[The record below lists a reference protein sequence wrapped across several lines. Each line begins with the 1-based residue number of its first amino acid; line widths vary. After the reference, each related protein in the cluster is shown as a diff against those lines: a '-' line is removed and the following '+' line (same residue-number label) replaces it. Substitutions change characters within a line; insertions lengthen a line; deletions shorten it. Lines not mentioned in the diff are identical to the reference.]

1 MQTKQLIRDGRRR
14 VALRAATLLAA
25 LMAWSVPPT
34 IAQTASAAPKPTA
47 GNDEVIALSPFEV
60 SSEKDNGYAASSS
73 LAGSRL
79 NTNLRDLGSA
89 VSVVTPEFIKDTGA
103 TDLQHILVYQTNTEA
118 SGIDGNYYGTNADD
132 ATYRTQ
138 MLVNP
143 QSGTR
148 VRGLN
153 TADLTRDFFATNI
166 PMDAY
171 NTSRVDIQRGP
182 NSILFGL
189 GSPAGIINNTLKDPN
204 MRQLAAEAQFR
215 VNSYGST
222 REVLDVDVPL
232 LKNSV
237 GLRVIGLNDNEKYRQ
252 DFTFNHD
259 KRVYGALRWQPV
271 LADRV
276 FTQIDVKG
284 ESGKISANRPVAVT
298 AADFITN
305 WFGPLKHYLMYNPLT
320 NNGVPQDPTGASHP
334 ELSHYFAGAP
344 ARDWWND
351 SPATIFQNPGTGTIG
366 NGNMDAYRQR
376 DGVPWGGLSG
386 VTNANWDEGGTGAW
400 NKDTAAYFSNNP
412 TVTQI
417 INRFQSTTGKTFSGF
432 GSSLWPTQM
441 ILSGPLAFIDKTM
454 QGPNKREW
462 NNFDAINGSITQTY
476 LDNRLG
482 FNLAYDRQTYRSGF
496 ANAIATD
503 RVTVDV
509 NTVMRDGS
517 ANPDVGR
524 PLILGPSAGQMNSEN
539 REAYRATGYYKL
551 NLADYTAKGNLLTKI
566 VGEQTFTGVFA
577 SQRYENFNR
586 SFNLYAWNATTYGG
600 QYEQSPNYKAWWGG
614 HYIGTSLL
622 NVPTFDAIPGS
633 AIQGITA
640 AQTPAASSNTLL
652 WDNNTQ
658 TWHKATVTVDN
669 WQSNLNALYT
679 GAAQGFD
686 DTKSKS
692 FVWQGRFI
700 NDAILPLFGW
710 RKDRY
715 ERWDK
720 PSALIR
726 DSFGSVQPFSPN
738 WNFTGTTPLSAEEQ
752 RRSWG
757 LVVHFNQ
764 LLDLFHYHLPKG
776 IDVSYTYNDSNSF
789 RPSDVGTDIY
799 GGKLAAPS
807 GITRDR
813 GFLVTALDNKI
824 AFRMTWY
831 KTIQKNTSMSDPS
844 GMVYWAKAGVARTMN
859 ALAQEAWGPTARTPD
874 QTTPEFLVNKWF
886 FGDSYD
892 KSIAAQPLPANW
904 QSQLSTLVTQPL
916 RIRHGAVPGDSAYI
930 APGTINPAT
939 GAPYLAPFLSADEM
953 AYRQAWFAARTDAQ
967 WFRPLDPT
975 WVKAEQFAKI
985 TGDDWR
991 IWGEGPPSGEKLTND
1006 LVSKGVEL
1014 ELTANPTRNWR
1025 LTFNASRNTAVRSN
1039 ILSDWAAFIQQNK
1052 SLWFDGYNTVPVSEL
1067 NYWNIKGFSQIR
1079 HWTGD
1084 IGYSSAQDTFGGRMM
1099 QNVYGPYQNAIAA
1112 NGQAVNELRKWRWN
1126 FVTNYT
1132 FDRGIFKNVN
1142 VGGAVRWQDK
1152 AAIGYYP
1159 KYNSDAGIW
1168 VTDVSMPI
1176 YAPSEANYDAWIGY
1190 ERKLTK
1196 KIVWRIQ
1203 LNGHDLFAKRD
1214 LVPIMANPDGTVAQ
1228 VRIPSR
1234 TTWALTNSLSF

>member
-1 MQTKQLIRDGRRR
+1 M
-14 VALRAATLLAA
+14 VALLACAAPL
-25 LMAWSVPPT
+25 VC
-34 IAQTASAAPKPTA
+34 AQTPAPAAADTK
-47 GNDEVIALSPFEV
+47 DEQVVALSPFEV
-60 SSEKDNGYAASSS
+60 TSNKDNGYAASSS

-79 NTNLRDLGSA
+79 NTQLRDVGA
-89 VSVVTPEFIKDTGA
+89 AISVVTPEFMKDTGA

-132 ATYRTQ
+132 GSYRTQ

-153 TADLTRDFFATNI
+153 TADLTRNFFATNI

-204 MRQLAAEAQFR
+204 MHRLGVEAQFR

-222 REVLDVDVPL
+222 REVLDVDIPL
-232 LKNSV
+232 VNNSL
-237 GLRVIGLNDNEKYRQ
+237 GLRVVGLNDTEKYRQ

-271 LADRV
+271 LGDHV
-276 FTQIDVKG
+276 YTQVDVKV

-305 WFGPLKHYLMYNPLT
+305 WFGPLNHYLMYNPLT
-320 NNGVPQDPTGASHP
+320 NNGVPQDPSGTSHP

-351 SPATIFQNPGTGTIG
+351 SPATIFQSPGSATIG

-386 VTNANWDEGGTGAW
+386 VTNANWDEGGTGSW
-400 NKDTAAYFSNNP
+400 NKDTAAYFANNP
-412 TVTQI
+412 TVTGI
-417 INRFQSTTGKTFSGF
+417 ISQYQSATGKTFNGF

-441 ILSGPLAFIDKTM
+441 ILSGPLAFIDRTM
-454 QGPNKREW
+454 QGPNKHEW
-462 NNFDAINGSITQTY
+462 NNFDAVNGAVTQTY

-482 FNLAYDRQTYRSGF
+482 FNAAYDRQTYRSGYT
-496 ANAIATD
+496 NAIATD

-524 PLILGPSAGQMNSEN
+524 PLILGPSSGQMNSED
-539 REAYRATGYYKL
+539 REAYRATAFYKF
-551 NLADYTAKGNLLTKI
+551 NITDFVGKGGFLSTLMN
-566 VGEQTFTGVFA
+566 EQTFTGVFA

-586 SFNLYAWNATTYGG
+586 SFNLYAWDANGYGG
-600 QYEQSPNYKAWWGG
+600 KYEQSANYKSWWGA
-614 HYIGTSLL
+614 HYIGSSLL
-622 NVPTFDAIPGS
+622 NVPTFAAIPGS
-633 AIQGITA
+633 AIQGITVG
-640 AQTPAASSNTLL
+640 QTPAASSNTLL
-652 WDNNTQ
+652 WDNTTQ
-658 TWHKATVTVDN
+658 SWHKATVAIDN
-669 WQSNLNALYT
+669 WQSSLDALYT
-679 GAAQGFD
+679 GAAQGYD

-692 FVWQGRFI
+692 FVWQGRFV

-710 RKDRY
+710 RKDSY

-720 PSALIR
+720 PSSLIR
-726 DSFGSVQPFSPN
+726 DSYGSVQPFSAK
-738 WNFTGTTPLSAEEQ
+738 WNYSGTTPLSAEEE

-757 LVVHFNQ
+757 VVIHFNQ
-764 LLDLFHYHLPKG
+764 LLDLFHYQLPKG
-776 IDVSYTYNDSNSF
+776 LDVSYTYNDSNSF
-789 RPSDVGTDIY
+789 RPSDVGKDIY
-799 GGKLAAPS
+799 GRNLAAPS
-807 GITRDR
+807 GLTRDR
-813 GFLVTALDNKI
+813 GFLVTALDNKLSI
-824 AFRMTWY
+824 RMTWY

-859 ALAQEAWGPTARTPD
+859 AMAQEAWGPTARTPD

-886 FGDSYD
+886 FGDNYD
-892 KSIAAQPLPANW
+892 KNVASQPLPANW

-916 RIRHGAVPGDSAYI
+916 RIRHGAVPGDPAYV
-930 APGTINPAT
+930 AQGTINPAT

-953 AYRQAWFAARTDAQ
+953 AYRQAWFAARTDAE

-975 WVKAEQFAKI
+975 WVKAEQFSKI

-1014 ELTANPTRNWR
+1014 EVTANPTPNWR

-1052 SLWFDGYNTVPVSEL
+1052 SLWLDAYNTVPVSQL
-1067 NYWNIKGFSQIR
+1067 NYWTIKGFSQIR

-1084 IGYSSAQDTFGGRMM
+1084 VGYSSLQDTFGGRMM

-1126 FVTNYT
+1126 FVTNYV
-1132 FDRGIFKNVN
+1132 FDHGFVKNVN
-1142 VGGAVRWQDK
+1142 VGGAIRWQDK
-1152 AAIGYYP
+1152 AAIGYFP

-1168 VTDVSMPI
+1168 VTDVSKPI

-1190 ERKLTK
+1190 ERRLSK
-1196 KIVWRIQ
+1196 KIVWNIQ
-1203 LNGHDLFAKRD
+1203 LNARDLFARKK
-1214 LVPIMANPDGTVAQ
+1214 LIPIMANPDGTVAQ
-1228 VRIPSR
+1228 VRIPAE
-1234 TTWALTNSLSF
+1234 TTWMLTNTLKF